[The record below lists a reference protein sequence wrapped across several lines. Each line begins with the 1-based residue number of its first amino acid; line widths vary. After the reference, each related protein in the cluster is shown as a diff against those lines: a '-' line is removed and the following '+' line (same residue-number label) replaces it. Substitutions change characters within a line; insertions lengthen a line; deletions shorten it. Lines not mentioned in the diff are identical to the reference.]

1 MQKISLFHQK
11 QKVIC
16 LQILGAFLVSP
27 VVGCNFTRELAVSME
42 KKNWYR
48 GLYKTLRAART
59 RWPTCG
65 SFLHP
70 TLVTRQLLRMVE
82 STTGITRHPFAIVV
96 SFACRRPSPATPPP
110 PSSVPV
116 VLLHCRTNS
125 GRKDLPARSDFCYP
139 WRHPTTCML
148 RFIIHAMYSVDALL
162 LFFSPHKSSL
172 DPVLAKNLR

>member
-16 LQILGAFLVSP
+16 LEILGAFLVSP

-82 STTGITRHPFAIVV
+82 STRG
-96 SFACRRPSPATPPP
+96 SP
-110 PSSVPV
+110 
-116 VLLHCRTNS
+116 
-125 GRKDLPARSDFCYP
+125 LP
-139 WRHPTTCML
+139 H
-148 RFIIHAMYSVDALL
+148 LL
-162 LFFSPHKSSL
+162 LLSLSLAAAHHPPRPLRLPRFPWCSCTAAQTPGERIFLRALISAIRGGILQPACFDSSFMQCIPWMHCCCFFL
-172 DPVLAKNLR
+172 YTRAV

>member
-1 MQKISLFHQK
+1 MAATLLENWPLVWGKKLVQRAVQNPSCSPDSMADVWLLFASNARDK
-11 QKVIC
+11 
-16 LQILGAFLVSP
+16 
-27 VVGCNFTRELAVSME
+27 
-42 KKNWYR
+42 
-48 GLYKTLRAART
+48 AASSD
-59 RWPTCG
+59 G
-65 SFLHP
+65 
-70 TLVTRQLLRMVE
+70 
-82 STTGITRHPFAIVV
+82 GINARLSSSSFAIVV
-96 SFACRRPSPATPPP
+96 PFACRRPSPTTPPP
-110 PSSVPV
+110 PSSVTV